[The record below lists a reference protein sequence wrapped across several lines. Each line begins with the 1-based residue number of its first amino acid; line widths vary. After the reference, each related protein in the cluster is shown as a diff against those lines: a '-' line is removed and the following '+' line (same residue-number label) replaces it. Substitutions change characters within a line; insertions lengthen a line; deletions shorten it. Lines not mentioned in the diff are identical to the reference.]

1 MSVESDIFSNK
12 SYLKEINKNF
22 CYLIELIQS
31 TCKPLVLSSKE
42 SLAIKD
48 ISFEY
53 LQEFNGSNQ
62 QRQIDLLSMINDLN
76 KLWLF
81 LSFNPISYDSQNFI
95 EELYQLT
102 LNSFRVKQHL
112 AYHCE
117 DFLLIL
123 SVCYDDDLRF
133 GSLKILSLLIN
144 DIQPVNKERLLYLNR
159 ICYECL
165 YDFYIYYEKIKL
177 FTIESIIIDLT
188 KDDIDHL
195 INQQVIRKSLEE
207 KIVASIEDLGGYVF
221 IKMQRSPKDAYQN
234 LCKEIN
240 GEWSRYWNLKL
251 DEDPRL
257 YFLRVENI
265 EQLKLLFKTSDRL
278 REDFQQIHS
287 NGKLIVRRWIN
298 SIGNEYRC
306 FICNQKLNAV
316 SSYQVNQQIINNEK
330 QIKELINSNIF
341 KDIIFKIPYS
351 HAVVDCYIDLINSN
365 VTIIE
370 INPFGKRSSAAN
382 FSWIIDKYI
391 LYYYYENN
399 QSVFIKF

>member
-53 LQEFNGSNQ
+53 LQEFNGSNPE
-62 QRQIDLLSMINDLN
+62 RQIDLLSMINDLN

-102 LNSFRVKQHL
+102 LNSFRVKQHLGYLIYENFLFEEKDFFFCLVYL

-221 IKMQRSPKDAYQN
+221 IKMQRSPKDAYQS
-234 LCKEIN
+234 K
-240 GEWSRYWNLKL
+240 
-251 DEDPRL
+251 
-257 YFLRVENI
+257 
-265 EQLKLLFKTSDRL
+265 
-278 REDFQQIHS
+278 
-287 NGKLIVRRWIN
+287 
-298 SIGNEYRC
+298 
-306 FICNQKLNAV
+306 
-316 SSYQVNQQIINNEK
+316 
-330 QIKELINSNIF
+330 
-341 KDIIFKIPYS
+341 
-351 HAVVDCYIDLINSN
+351 
-365 VTIIE
+365 
-370 INPFGKRSSAAN
+370 
-382 FSWIIDKYI
+382 
-391 LYYYYENN
+391 
-399 QSVFIKF
+399 